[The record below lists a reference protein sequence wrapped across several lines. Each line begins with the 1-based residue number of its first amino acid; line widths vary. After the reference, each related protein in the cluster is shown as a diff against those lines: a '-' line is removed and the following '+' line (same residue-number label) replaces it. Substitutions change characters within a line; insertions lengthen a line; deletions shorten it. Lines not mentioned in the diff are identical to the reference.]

1 MTFASGRTTLRLTP
15 TSDQSI
21 GRRQGP
27 ILVQRRVSSQGGIQV
42 AGQKLQVGHGH
53 GHARRTVT
61 VLVTCTERP
70 AD

>member
-15 TSDQSI
+15 TSDQSMTVAK
-21 GRRQGP
+21 GP
-27 ILVQRRVSSQGGIQV
+27 VLVQRRVSSQGGIQV
-42 AGQKLQVGHGH
+42 AGQKLQVSH

-61 VLVTCTERP
+61 VLVTCTERS